1 VVRAV
6 ASVVLGQR
14 RTRDERTGIRE
25 IRTPNQHAHYD
36 LTEGEKRE
44 LVRIYVDC
52 WPYQGSGRYGF
63 DATILPANA
72 RGFLAGK
79 KRRQPD

>member
-1 VVRAV
+1 MNVPAYVRYGHPI
-6 ASVVLGQR
+6 S
-14 RTRDERTGIRE
+14 TRALDK
-25 IRTPNQHAHYD
+25 YD
-36 LTEGEKRE
+36 LTEDEKRE

-52 WPYQGSGRYGF
+52 WPYEGSGRYGF
-63 DATILPANA
+63 DATILPAIA

>member
-1 VVRAV
+1 MSVPAYVRYGHPI
-6 ASVVLGQR
+6 S
-14 RTRDERTGIRE
+14 TRATIS
-25 IRTPNQHAHYD
+25 H
-36 LTEGEKRE
+36 EKRE

-63 DATILPANA
+63 GATILPAIA
-72 RGFLAGK
+72 LGFLAGK